1 MFGSLKMLFKNK
13 DQIAQGVWSMI
24 GPPINLARTTGS
36 YKDFANEFIS
46 DDYLFGFFNR
56 YINLMITYFF
66 KIKNP
71 TDRGFIIGKIYELF
85 DPRYKDSR
93 ELMKIFD
100 LIPKMKDREMTK
112 LGADHAYIIV
122 GMIIRQDKEAYLNDP
137 IYLNAKKFYE
147 EGEWKKRAQIQ
158 KKVLGSLIGNK
169 DPEKMPKDMAIA
181 FRALETT
188 FVKNLNLKFKIKQYN
203 SLKS

>member
-1 MFGSLKMLFKNK
+1 MFGTLKMLFKNK

-24 GPPINLARTTGS
+24 GSPINLARTTGS

-100 LIPKMKDREMTK
+100 LIQFVIR
-112 LGADHAYIIV
+112 LIIFNAATP
-122 GMIIRQDKEAYLNDP
+122 RKKKENVP
-137 IYLNAKKFYE
+137 ISENGFS
-147 EGEWKKRAQIQ
+147 
-158 KKVLGSLIGNK
+158 SLEN
-169 DPEKMPKDMAIA
+169 
-181 FRALETT
+181 
-188 FVKNLNLKFKIKQYN
+188 
-203 SLKS
+203 